1 MHYMRYFLSL
11 VSDCCNNKPDLYWT
25 FLNNEQINVLY
36 KRQILKEDK
45 ERTCKLH
52 TARPEARTTN
62 SPASERPQPAGGL
75 ETKNLLAAS

>member
-1 MHYMRYFLSL
+1 M
-11 VSDCCNNKPDLYWT
+11 N
-25 FLNNEQINVLY
+25 

-75 ETKNLLAAS
+75 EPRTFSLRAEHDEKIKAKENKAKEHEQRASQMIQL